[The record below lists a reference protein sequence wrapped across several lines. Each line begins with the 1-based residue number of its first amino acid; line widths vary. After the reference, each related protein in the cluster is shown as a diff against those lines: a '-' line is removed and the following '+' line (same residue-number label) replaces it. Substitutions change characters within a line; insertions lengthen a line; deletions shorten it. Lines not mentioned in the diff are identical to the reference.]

1 MESTSQLVWAMLFGS
16 IGVGFF
22 VYGKKQKVVMPLVA
36 GIALM
41 CTLWSLLVSHCLQY
55 RTFSDFRFSGFN
67 MTPKELVLEWVEKF
81 NHDEDQGVPA

>member
-36 GIALM
+36 GIALLIFPYFIPNVYFM
-41 CTLWSLLVSHCLQY
+41 VIVGVALLALPY
-55 RTFSDFRFSGFN
+55 FFRF
-67 MTPKELVLEWVEKF
+67 
-81 NHDEDQGVPA
+81 